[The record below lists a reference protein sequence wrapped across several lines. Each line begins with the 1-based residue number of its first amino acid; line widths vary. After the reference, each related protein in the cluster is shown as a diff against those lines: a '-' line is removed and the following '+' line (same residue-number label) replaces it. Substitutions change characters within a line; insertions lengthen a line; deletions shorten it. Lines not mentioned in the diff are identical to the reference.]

1 MTEVNSRDMHRMTNI
16 VDARWAAGSGIDVLL
31 LTDPFVHA
39 LANRIPDLCPDM
51 RPSKTSMR
59 EAVLECHVGENGPC
73 LFHLGSACAVATQ
86 VAERIRKVCSKCRF
100 LKREAARLNQVCTR
114 SGPVERERILT
125 VTSKIA
131 AWPEKIPK

>member
-1 MTEVNSRDMHRMTNI
+1 MFESWMTEVCSRDMHRMTNI

-73 LFHLGSACAVATQ
+73 LFHLGTACAVATQ
-86 VAERIRKVCSKCRF
+86 VAERIRKVCAKYRVIKEGNSSA
-100 LKREAARLNQVCTR
+100 ESNMHTIWTR
-114 SGPVERERILT
+114 RTGTHTYGYI
-125 VTSKIA
+125 
-131 AWPEKIPK
+131 